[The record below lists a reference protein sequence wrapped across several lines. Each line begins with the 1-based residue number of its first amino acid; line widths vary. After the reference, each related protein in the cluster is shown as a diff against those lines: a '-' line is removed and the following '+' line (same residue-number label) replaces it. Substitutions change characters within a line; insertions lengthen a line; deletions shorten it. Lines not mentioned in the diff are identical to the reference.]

1 MSWQIAHGTAR
12 LALLCLLI
20 TVSSIAGPPRYGTS
34 QTAPPSPYTLRV
46 NVGMVVLHASVRQRN
61 GTPWPKLRK
70 EDFHVYEDGVGQQ
83 IETFSQDDIPV
94 TAGLVVDSSGSMG
107 PKRRE
112 AVIAALT
119 FARLS
124 NPRDQMFVVHF
135 NENVSFGL
143 PDNTP
148 FTDRQ
153 ADLRAALLRSDA
165 NGKTAL
171 YDAVAAA
178 LEHLLKSS
186 QDKKVLI
193 VISDGADNASKHN
206 LAQIMSMAKQS
217 DAIIYTIG
225 LFEPADP
232 DRNPGVLRQL
242 AKATGGEAFLPD
254 SVQDIE
260 PICER
265 IARDIRSQYT
275 LGYLPMNQKQDGAYR
290 AIEVKAA
297 APHRGRLSVRTRTG
311 YYAPSPP
318 QPPPSHGAGHDPP
331 AH

>member
-1 MSWQIAHGTAR
+1 MNGQIAEDNSR
-12 LALLCLLI
+12 LPRLLFLI
-20 TVSSIAGPPRYGTS
+20 VLSIVAGPPKYGAS
-34 QTAPPSPYTLRV
+34 QTNLPDRYTIRV

-61 GTPWPKLRK
+61 GTPWPKLSK
-70 EDFHVYEDGVGQQ
+70 EDFQVYEDGVGQR
-83 IETFSQDDIPV
+83 IESFSAEDIPV

-135 NENVSFGL
+135 NENVWFGL
-143 PDNTP
+143 PDDTP

-153 ADLRAALLRSDA
+153 ADLRAALLRSAA

-178 LEHLLKSS
+178 LEHLLKSR

-217 DAIIYTIG
+217 EAIIYTIG

-254 SVQDIE
+254 SLQDIE
-260 PICER
+260 PVCER
-265 IARDIRSQYT
+265 IARDIRNQYT
-275 LGYLPMNQKQDGAYR
+275 LGYLPANQKQDGAYR

-311 YYAPSPP
+311 YYSPSRP
-318 QPPPSHGAGHDPP
+318 QPPSPGAGHDPP
-331 AH
+331 GH